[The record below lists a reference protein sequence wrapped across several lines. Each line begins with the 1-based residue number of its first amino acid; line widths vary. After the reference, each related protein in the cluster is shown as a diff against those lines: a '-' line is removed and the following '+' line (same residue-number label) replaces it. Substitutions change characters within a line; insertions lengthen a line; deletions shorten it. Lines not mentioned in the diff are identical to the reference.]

1 MTDAPSPAAAVAR
14 GPTLRVVAVNDV
26 YSLEHLPRLASLVR
40 EAHEVAPADRLLV
53 TMAGDF
59 VAPSVLS
66 SLDAGRGMVDCM
78 NALGFTHAVLGNH
91 EDDVPPDELR
101 ARVRELAATCLG
113 TNVRGF
119 EPALPV
125 SDVVDVRA
133 PGGRAVRVG
142 LVGVVMDDPT
152 AYRRPPFGGATLL
165 PPNDAAIA
173 EAERLREAGCAAVL
187 ALTHQPLADDRALA
201 RRWPS
206 FPALLAGHEH
216 QPSLEREGAT
226 WIVKGGADAARAAVL
241 ELAWPAEGDGLDAPT
256 VSVVLRDVTQYP
268 EDPAMRARVAGH
280 MAKVEALTSATLL
293 VLGPGEELTSVG
305 VRARQTSLGTLL
317 ASRVRDALGAEVGIF
332 NGGGIRGAATYRGGF
347 SYGHLQTEVPFE
359 NEMVVVP
366 VPGATL
372 SAAVAASRA
381 RAPAESGGFLQV
393 CSAVEVGPDGAVS
406 RVAGAPLEPER
417 LYRVA
422 LVRNMFEGMDRNE
435 PLLALARTRP
445 ELIPPAGS
453 GRDVKLV
460 LLESFAAG
468 LWRALGGF
476 DVVDADHDGRVDGGE
491 LERAI
496 AAHTGTRGPRRADVA
511 AGIVM
516 RALDTDHDERI
527 SREEAAVADR
537 LPEPRD
543 EPGG

>member
-1 MTDAPSPAAAVAR
+1 MTER
-14 GPTLRVVAVNDV
+14 GPTLRIVAVNDV
-26 YSLEHLPRLASLVR
+26 YSLEHLPRLASLLR
-40 EAHEVAPADRLLV
+40 EAREVAPADRLLV

-91 EDDVPPDELR
+91 EDDVPPEELR
-101 ARVRELAATCLG
+101 ARVRELEATCLG

-125 SDVVDVRA
+125 SEVVSVCA
-133 PGGRAVRVG
+133 PGPAGRSVRVG

-152 AYRRPPFGGATLL
+152 AYRRPPFGGVTLL

-173 EAERLREAGCAAVL
+173 EAERLRAAGCATVL
-187 ALTHQPLADDRALA
+187 ALTHQPLALDRALA
-201 RRWPS
+201 RGWPA
-206 FPALLAGHEH
+206 FPVLLAGHEH
-216 QPSLEREGAT
+216 QPSLEREGET
-226 WIVKGGADAARAAVL
+226 WIVKGGADAALAAVID
-241 ELAWPAEGDGLDAPT
+241 LAWPAEAHGADAPSVRVALHD
-256 VSVVLRDVTQYP
+256 VSRFP
-268 EDPAMRARVAGH
+268 EDPAVRARVATH

-293 VLGPGEELTSVG
+293 VLDPGEELTSVG

-317 ASRVRDALGAEVGIF
+317 ASRVRDALGAEVGLF

-359 NEMVVVP
+359 NEMVVVA
-366 VPGATL
+366 VPGASL
-372 SAAVAASRA
+372 SAAVQASRA
-381 RAPAESGGFLQV
+381 RAPVESGGFLQV
-393 CSAVEVGPDGAVS
+393 CSAVDVGPDGQVI
-406 RVAGAPLEPER
+406 RVGGAPLDPAR
-417 LYRVA
+417 VYRVA
-422 LVRNMFEGMDRNE
+422 LVRNLFAGMDRNE
-435 PLLALARTRP
+435 PLLALARERP
-445 ELIPPAGS
+445 ELIPPPDS

-476 DVVDADHDGRVDGGE
+476 DAVDADHDGRVDGSE

-496 AAHTGTRGPRRADVA
+496 ADHTGAPEPRRAAIA

-516 RALDTDHDERI
+516 RALDTDDDERI

-537 LPEPRD
+537 LREPPD
-543 EPGG
+543 EPGS